1 MSMAIEFRGS
11 LKQSMLSLLNVF
23 INQEKYLKTNKWKP
37 MLSAIFEE
45 DILFLGTEIRIFF
58 ASVRCCM
65 NRCGW

>member
-37 MLSAIFEE
+37 MLSAIFEVH
-45 DILFLGTEIRIFF
+45 ILFLGTDIRFF
-58 ASVRCCM
+58 LHQ
-65 NRCGW
+65 